1 MIRRYVQEMSGKPP
15 VGGVDVDEAVALGA
29 AMRAH
34 IVPSIGEGSH
44 TNASPGHRSSTNE
57 TPRVAIPVVD
67 TDATAHSLGVILVSE
82 DGDRYINSK
91 IIKKHAKIPASGT
104 RKSQFRT
111 RDTENELDV
120 YVLQGEHDRPLD
132 NIIIHKYVITGI
144 EQTNPPSTVIHI
156 TYQYTADGVIEVS
169 AIQQETGK
177 QLPIRIEPVPH
188 DMSWTDGSPREQG
201 GGGSTVDVV
210 LAIDVSGSM
219 DGEPIAKA
227 KEAMTL
233 FVNQMESDAVQ
244 IGLVAFASSTKC
256 VLEPT
261 HNYEDVMR
269 AINTLDEVKV
279 GKGTSSEPF
288 TISYP
293 TLQRK
298 KAQHRYIVVLTDGLW
313 YGKAKKSVSVAQK
326 CHENGID
333 VMALGF
339 GNADYDFLKKI
350 ASVEKFASMTTVHEL
365 NSSFSRIGQ
374 EIREGS
380 GLVSYSN

>member
-1 MIRRYVQEMSGKPP
+1 
-15 VGGVDVDEAVALGA
+15 
-29 AMRAH
+29 
-34 IVPSIGEGSH
+34 
-44 TNASPGHRSSTNE
+44 
-57 TPRVAIPVVD
+57 
-67 TDATAHSLGVILVSE
+67 VILVSE

-111 RDTENELDV
+111 RDTDNELDV

-132 NIIIHKYVITGI
+132 NIIIHKYVITEI

-188 DMSWTDGSPREQG
+188 DMSWTDDSPREQG
-201 GGGSTVDVV
+201 GAGSSVDVI

-233 FVNQMESDAVQ
+233 FVNQMDSYSVQ

-293 TLQRK
+293 LLHGK

-313 YGKAKKSVSVAQK
+313 YGNWYGKKNTIISAAQA
-326 CHENGID
+326 CHDDGID

-339 GNADYDFLKKI
+339 GDADYDFLKQI
-350 ASVEKFASMTTVHEL
+350 ASVEKFASMTTMHEL

-380 GLVSYSN
+380 GLVSFTN